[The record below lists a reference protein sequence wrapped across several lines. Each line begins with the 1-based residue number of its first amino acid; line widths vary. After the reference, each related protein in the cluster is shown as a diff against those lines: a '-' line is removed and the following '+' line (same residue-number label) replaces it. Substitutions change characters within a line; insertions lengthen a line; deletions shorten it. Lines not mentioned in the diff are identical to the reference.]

1 MNLMEKSASLAVL
14 LAATLLTACGG
25 SSSSSSTAAGNN
37 LCNEIAS
44 DSFSCSALLANM
56 AEQQQSRINTFADAI
71 ATLNTN
77 VGALC
82 DALSSAG
89 EADALITAQASLSR
103 AATAWQQ
110 LEVMQFGPVTEA
122 VRNDFYSW
130 PLSVGKEGQ
139 INSEIA
145 FVNDGGEFDP
155 TPTKRGLTAVE
166 YILNDNPQGAGRCD
180 YAELATGK
188 MAEQSQ
194 ALKTASAAFAP
205 DQSSNPQSEIQDVFD
220 ALFYVYNQTKGEKI
234 QKTILPQNAN
244 DTFKSSQLEYQYAD
258 LNRAAV
264 EANLL
269 ATQAIFTGADELGL
283 QDMLIA
289 AGQPS
294 LANAMEAALT
304 TAVAAAADS
313 EFSQSWRAILTAA
326 DQDYVGDDDVGACI
340 SITADTTAQSTD
352 LEKLC
357 SLDKKIKVFT
367 DDLKGQAALTLNL
380 TVPKDAESD
389 GD

>member
-1 MNLMEKSASLAVL
+1 MNFMGKSASLAAL
-14 LAATLLTACGG
+14 LSATLLTACGG
-25 SSSSSSTAAGNN
+25 SASSSSTAAGSN

-44 DSFSCSALLANM
+44 DSFSCSALLSNI
-56 AEQQQSRINTFADAI
+56 AEQQQSRINNFSDLI
-71 ATLNTN
+71 ATLNTD
-77 VGALC
+77 VTAFCG
-82 DALSSAG
+82 ALSSPG
-89 EADALITAQASLSR
+89 EAAALSAAQASLSS
-103 AATAWQQ
+103 AATVWQQ
-110 LEVMQFGPVTEA
+110 LEVMQFGPLTEA

-139 INSEIA
+139 IDSEIA
-145 FVNDGGEFDP
+145 LVNNGGEFDP

-166 YILNDNPQGAGRCD
+166 YILNNNPQGTGRCD
-180 YAELATGK
+180 YAKLAVAN

-194 ALKTASAAFAP
+194 ALKTAAAAYAP
-205 DQSSNPQSEIQDVFD
+205 DQSGSPQSEIQDIFN
-220 ALFYVYNQTKGEKI
+220 ALFYVYNETKGEKI

-244 DTFKSSQLEYQYAD
+244 DTFKSNKLEYPYAD

-269 ATQAIFTGADELGL
+269 AAQAIFSGAGELGL

-289 AGQPS
+289 AGQAS

-313 EFSQSWRAILTAA
+313 EFSQSWRTILDGTSGSTESANCINATA
-326 DQDYVGDDDVGACI
+326 
-340 SITADTTAQSTD
+340 TTTAQSTD

-367 DDLKGQAALTLNL
+367 DDLKGQMALTLSL
-380 TVPKDAESD
+380 SVPGEAEAD

>member
-1 MNLMEKSASLAVL
+1 MNIVGKYTPFVVL
-14 LAATLLTACGG
+14 LSAALLTACGG
-25 SSSSSSTAAGNN
+25 SASSSSTTFGNN
-37 LCNEIAS
+37 LCSQIAS
-44 DSFSCSALLANM
+44 ESFSCATLLSNM
-56 AEQQQSRINTFADAI
+56 ADQQQSRINTFADLI
-71 ATLNTN
+71 ATLNTDMS
-77 VGALC
+77 AYC
-82 DALSSAG
+82 DALSSPG
-89 EADALITAQASLSR
+89 EAAALITVKISLNN
-103 AATAWQQ
+103 AAIAWQQ

-122 VRNDFYSW
+122 VRNNFYSW

-145 FVNDGGEFDP
+145 LVANGGEFNP
-155 TPTKRGLTAVE
+155 TPTKRGLTALE

-205 DQSSNPQSEIQDVFD
+205 DQSSNQQSEIQDVFD

-244 DTFKSSQLEYQYAD
+244 DTFKSSQLEYPYAD

-269 ATQAIFTGADELGL
+269 ATQAIFTGAGKPGL

-289 AGQPS
+289 AGQTS
-294 LANAMEAALT
+294 LAETMASTLT
-304 TAVAAAADS
+304 TAVAGAADS
-313 EFSQSWRAILTAA
+313 EFSQSWRAILDGTTGSTESANCINATA
-326 DQDYVGDDDVGACI
+326 
-340 SITADTTAQSTD
+340 TTTAQSTD

-367 DDLKGQAALTLNL
+367 DDLKGQMALTLSL
-380 TVPKDAESD
+380 SVPGEAEAD